1 MQISYLFK
9 VGSLQTKMLTEIVNS
24 LTTNDFF
31 LFPSVILQLT
41 YVSFIELLSSY
52 CAFHDPSMK
61 KHCPKLPILDQWDDN
76 TELREKR

>member
-1 MQISYLFK
+1 M
-9 VGSLQTKMLTEIVNS
+9 T
-24 LTTNDFF
+24 FF

-61 KHCPKLPILDQWDDN
+61 KHCPKLRILDQWDDN